1 LDASTSDQLLQGIV
15 TVSKKQILTEYFLL
29 ERTNESVK
37 TEDGFIYLSGLF
49 QHANKKNGNG
59 RVYPPRALTRE
70 IENYKK
76 IVRERRSYGELDHPD
91 SSVVELKN
99 SSHLVTEIKMDGE
112 GVYGTLKLLNTPAGK
127 IAQQIVMD
135 GGSMGISSRGLGSTR
150 QEGDTT
156 LVEDDFQLI
165 CFDLVSE
172 ASTPGAYLMKES
184 QERDIFG
191 KADRINRA
199 LNDIL
204 VGRK

>member
-1 LDASTSDQLLQGIV
+1 MGKKHILVEYFQLEA
-15 TVSKKQILTEYFLL
+15 LTEAK
-29 ERTNESVK
+29 RAD
-37 TEDGFIYLSGLF
+37 DGFVYLKGLL

-59 RVYPPRALTRE
+59 RVYQTSALQRE
-70 IENYKK
+70 VENYRK
-76 IVRERRSYGELDHPD
+76 IVRERRAYGELDHPD

-99 SSHLVTEIKMDGE
+99 ASHLITEIKMDGE

-127 IAQQIVMD
+127 IAQQIVLD

-150 QEGDTT
+150 QQGDIT

-172 ASTPGAYLMKES
+172 ASTPGAYLIKEGK
-184 QERDIFG
+184 ERDLFC

-204 VGRK
+204 IGRK

>member
-1 LDASTSDQLLQGIV
+1 MG
-15 TVSKKQILTEYFLL
+15 KKQVLVEYFQL
-29 ERTNESVK
+29 ESLNEAKRSD
-37 TEDGFIYLSGLF
+37 DGFVYLKGLL

-59 RVYPPRALTRE
+59 RVYPPRALQRE
-70 IENYKK
+70 VENYRK
-76 IVRERRSYGELDHPD
+76 IVRERRAYGELDHPD

-99 SSHLVTEIKMDGE
+99 ASHLITEINMEGE

-127 IAQQIVMD
+127 IAQQIVLD

-150 QEGDTT
+150 QEGDIT

-172 ASTPGAYLMKES
+172 ASTPGAYLIKEGK
-184 QERDIFG
+184 ERDLFC

-204 VGRK
+204 VGRKK

>member
-1 LDASTSDQLLQGIV
+1 M
-15 TVSKKQILTEYFLL
+15 SKKQILTEYFLL
-29 ERTNESVK
+29 EPTNEAVK
-37 TEDGFIYLSGLF
+37 TDDGFIYLSGLF
-49 QHANKKNGNG
+49 QQANKKNGNG
-59 RVYPPRALTRE
+59 RIYPPRALTRE

-99 SSHLVTEIKMDGE
+99 SSHIVTEIKMDGE

-150 QEGDTT
+150 QDGDTT

-172 ASTPGAYLMKES
+172 ASTPGAYLMKEAK
-184 QERDIFG
+184 ERDIYT

-204 VGRK
+204 IK

>member
-1 LDASTSDQLLQGIV
+1 M
-15 TVSKKQILTEYFLL
+15 SKKQILTEYFLL
-29 ERTNESVK
+29 ERTDEGVK
-37 TEDGFIYLSGLF
+37 TDDGFIYLSGLF
-49 QHANKKNGNG
+49 QQANKKNGNG
-59 RVYPPRALTRE
+59 RIYPPRALARE

-99 SSHLVTEIKMDGE
+99 SSHIVTEIKMDGE
-112 GVYGTLKLLNTPAGK
+112 GVFGTLKLLNTPAGK

-150 QEGDTT
+150 QDGDTT

-172 ASTPGAYLMKES
+172 ASTPGAYLMKEGK
-184 QERDIFG
+184 ERDLFC

-204 VGRK
+204 VGRKK

>member
-1 LDASTSDQLLQGIV
+1 MGKKHILVEYFQLE
-15 TVSKKQILTEYFLL
+15 SLTEAK
-29 ERTNESVK
+29 RAD
-37 TEDGFIYLSGLF
+37 DGFVYLKGLL

-59 RVYPPRALTRE
+59 RVYQTSALQRE
-70 IENYKK
+70 VENYRK
-76 IVRERRSYGELDHPD
+76 IVRERRAYGELDHPD

-99 SSHLVTEIKMDGE
+99 ASHLITEIKMDGE

-127 IAQQIVMD
+127 IAQQIVLD

-150 QEGDTT
+150 QEGDIT

-172 ASTPGAYLMKES
+172 ASTPGAYLIKEGK
-184 QERDIFG
+184 ERDLFC

-204 VGRK
+204 IGRK

>member
-1 LDASTSDQLLQGIV
+1 
-15 TVSKKQILTEYFLL
+15 
-29 ERTNESVK
+29 
-37 TEDGFIYLSGLF
+37 
-49 QHANKKNGNG
+49 
-59 RVYPPRALTRE
+59 
-70 IENYKK
+70 
-76 IVRERRSYGELDHPD
+76 
-91 SSVVELKN
+91 VVELKN
-99 SSHLVTEIKMDGE
+99 SSHIVTEIKMDGE

-150 QEGDTT
+150 QDGDTT

-184 QERDIFG
+184 QERDVFG

>member
-1 LDASTSDQLLQGIV
+1 MG
-15 TVSKKQILTEYFLL
+15 KKQMLVEYFQL
-29 ERTNESVK
+29 ESLNEAKRSD
-37 TEDGFIYLSGLF
+37 DGFVYLKGLL

-59 RVYPPRALTRE
+59 RVYPPRALQRE
-70 IENYKK
+70 VENYRK
-76 IVRERRSYGELDHPD
+76 IVRERRAYGELDHPD

-99 SSHLVTEIKMDGE
+99 ASHLITEINMEGE

-127 IAQQIVMD
+127 IAQQIVLD

-150 QEGDTT
+150 QEGDIT

-172 ASTPGAYLMKES
+172 ASTPGAYLIKEGK
-184 QERDIFG
+184 ERDLFC

-204 VGRK
+204 VGRKK

>member
-1 LDASTSDQLLQGIV
+1 MG
-15 TVSKKQILTEYFLL
+15 KKQVLVEYFQL
-29 ERTNESVK
+29 ESLNEAKRSD
-37 TEDGFIYLSGLF
+37 DGFVYLKGLL

-59 RVYPPRALTRE
+59 RVYPPRALQRE
-70 IENYKK
+70 VENYRK
-76 IVRERRSYGELDHPD
+76 IVRERRAYGELDHPD

-99 SSHLVTEIKMDGE
+99 ASHLITEINMEGE

-127 IAQQIVMD
+127 IAQQIVLD

-150 QEGDTT
+150 QDGDIT

-172 ASTPGAYLMKES
+172 ASTPGAYLIKEGK
-184 QERDIFG
+184 ERDLFC

-204 VGRK
+204 IGRK

>member
-1 LDASTSDQLLQGIV
+1 MG
-15 TVSKKQILTEYFLL
+15 KKQVLVEYFQL
-29 ERTNESVK
+29 ESLNEAKRSD
-37 TEDGFIYLSGLF
+37 DGFVYLKGLL

-59 RVYPPRALTRE
+59 RVYPPRALQRE
-70 IENYKK
+70 VENYRK
-76 IVRERRSYGELDHPD
+76 IVRERRAYGELDHPD

-99 SSHLVTEIKMDGE
+99 ASHLITEINMEGE

-127 IAQQIVMD
+127 IAQQIVLD

-150 QEGDTT
+150 QQGDIT

-172 ASTPGAYLMKES
+172 ASTPGAYLIKEGK
-184 QERDIFG
+184 ERDLFC

-204 VGRK
+204 VGRKK

>member
-1 LDASTSDQLLQGIV
+1 MGKKHILVEYFQLE
-15 TVSKKQILTEYFLL
+15 SLTEAK
-29 ERTNESVK
+29 RAD
-37 TEDGFIYLSGLF
+37 DGFVYLKGLL

-59 RVYPPRALTRE
+59 RVYQTSALQRE
-70 IENYKK
+70 VENYRK
-76 IVRERRSYGELDHPD
+76 IVRERRAYGELDHPD

-99 SSHLVTEIKMDGE
+99 ASHLITEIKMDGE

-127 IAQQIVMD
+127 IAQQIVLD

-150 QEGDTT
+150 QQGDIT

-172 ASTPGAYLMKES
+172 ASTPGAYLIKEGK
-184 QERDIFG
+184 ERDLFC

-204 VGRK
+204 VGRKK

>member
-1 LDASTSDQLLQGIV
+1 MG
-15 TVSKKQILTEYFLL
+15 KKQILVEYFQL
-29 ERTNESVK
+29 ESLNEAK
-37 TEDGFIYLSGLF
+37 RADDGFVYLKGLL

-59 RVYPPRALTRE
+59 RVYPPRALKRE
-70 IENYKK
+70 VENYRK
-76 IVRERRSYGELDHPD
+76 IVRERRAYGELDHPD

-99 SSHLVTEIKMDGE
+99 ASHLITEINMEGE
-112 GVYGTLKLLNTPAGK
+112 GVYGTLKLLNTPAGQ
-127 IAQQIVMD
+127 IAQQIVLD

-150 QEGDTT
+150 QQGDIT

-172 ASTPGAYLMKES
+172 ASTPGAYLIKEGK
-184 QERDIFG
+184 ERDLFC

-204 VGRK
+204 VGRKK

>member
-1 LDASTSDQLLQGIV
+1 MG
-15 TVSKKQILTEYFLL
+15 KKQVLVEYFQL
-29 ERTNESVK
+29 ESLNEAKRSD
-37 TEDGFIYLSGLF
+37 DGFVYLKGLL

-59 RVYPPRALTRE
+59 RVYPPRALQRE
-70 IENYKK
+70 VENYRK
-76 IVRERRSYGELDHPD
+76 IVRERRAYGELDHPD

-99 SSHLVTEIKMDGE
+99 ASHLITEINMEGE

-127 IAQQIVMD
+127 IAQQIVLD

-150 QEGDTT
+150 QQGDVT

-172 ASTPGAYLMKES
+172 ASTPGAYLIKEGK
-184 QERDIFG
+184 ERDLFC

>member
-1 LDASTSDQLLQGIV
+1 MG
-15 TVSKKQILTEYFLL
+15 KKQVLVEYFQL
-29 ERTNESVK
+29 ESLNEAKRSD
-37 TEDGFIYLSGLF
+37 DGFVYLKGLL

-59 RVYPPRALTRE
+59 RVYPPRALQRE
-70 IENYKK
+70 VENYRK
-76 IVRERRSYGELDHPD
+76 IVRERRAYGELDHPD

-99 SSHLVTEIKMDGE
+99 ASHLITEINMDGE

-127 IAQQIVMD
+127 IAQQIVLD

-150 QEGDTT
+150 QEGDIT

-172 ASTPGAYLMKES
+172 ASTPGAYLIKEGK
-184 QERDIFG
+184 ERDLFC

-204 VGRK
+204 VGRKK

>member
-1 LDASTSDQLLQGIV
+1 MGKKHILVEYFQLE
-15 TVSKKQILTEYFLL
+15 SLTEAK
-29 ERTNESVK
+29 RAD
-37 TEDGFIYLSGLF
+37 DGFVYLKGLL

-59 RVYPPRALTRE
+59 RVYQTSALQRE
-70 IENYKK
+70 VENYRK
-76 IVRERRSYGELDHPD
+76 IVRERRAYGELDHPD

-99 SSHLVTEIKMDGE
+99 ASHLITEIKMDGE

-127 IAQQIVMD
+127 IAQQIVLD

-150 QEGDTT
+150 QQGDIT

-172 ASTPGAYLMKES
+172 ASTPGAYLIKEGK
-184 QERDIFG
+184 ERDLFC

-204 VGRK
+204 IGRK

>member
-1 LDASTSDQLLQGIV
+1 MG
-15 TVSKKQILTEYFLL
+15 KKQILVEYFQL
-29 ERTNESVK
+29 ESLNEAK
-37 TEDGFIYLSGLF
+37 RADDGFVYLKGLL

-59 RVYPPRALTRE
+59 RVYPPRALKRE
-70 IENYKK
+70 VENYRK
-76 IVRERRSYGELDHPD
+76 IVRERRAYGELDHPD

-99 SSHLVTEIKMDGE
+99 ASHLITEINMEGE
-112 GVYGTLKLLNTPAGK
+112 GVYGTLKLLNTPAGQ
-127 IAQQIVMD
+127 IAQQIVLD

-150 QEGDTT
+150 QQGDVT

-172 ASTPGAYLMKES
+172 ASTPGAYLIKEGK
-184 QERDIFG
+184 ERDLFC

-204 VGRK
+204 VGRKK

>member
-1 LDASTSDQLLQGIV
+1 MG
-15 TVSKKQILTEYFLL
+15 KKQMLVEYFQL
-29 ERTNESVK
+29 ESLNEAK
-37 TEDGFIYLSGLF
+37 RAEDGFVYLKGLL

-59 RVYPPRALTRE
+59 RVYPPLALKRE
-70 IENYKK
+70 VENYRK
-76 IVRERRSYGELDHPD
+76 IVRERRAYGELDHPD

-99 SSHLVTEIKMDGE
+99 ASHLITEIKMDGE

-127 IAQQIVMD
+127 IAQQIVLD

-150 QEGDTT
+150 QQGDIT

-172 ASTPGAYLMKES
+172 ASTPGAYLMKEGK
-184 QERDIFG
+184 ERDLFC

-204 VGRK
+204 VGRKK

>member
-1 LDASTSDQLLQGIV
+1 M

-76 IVRERRSYGELDHPD
+76 
-91 SSVVELKN
+91 
-99 SSHLVTEIKMDGE
+99 
-112 GVYGTLKLLNTPAGK
+112 
-127 IAQQIVMD
+127 MD

-184 QERDIFG
+184 QERDVFG

>member
-1 LDASTSDQLLQGIV
+1 MGKKHILVEYFQLE
-15 TVSKKQILTEYFLL
+15 SLTEAK
-29 ERTNESVK
+29 RAD
-37 TEDGFIYLSGLF
+37 DGFVYLKGLL

-59 RVYPPRALTRE
+59 RVYQTSALQRE
-70 IENYKK
+70 VENYRK
-76 IVRERRSYGELDHPD
+76 IVRERRAYGELDHPD

-99 SSHLVTEIKMDGE
+99 ASHLITEIKMDGE

-127 IAQQIVMD
+127 IAQQIVLD

-150 QEGDTT
+150 QQGDVT

-172 ASTPGAYLMKES
+172 ASTPGAYLIKEGK
-184 QERDIFG
+184 ERDLFC

-204 VGRK
+204 IGRK

>member
-1 LDASTSDQLLQGIV
+1 MG
-15 TVSKKQILTEYFLL
+15 KKQILVEYFQL
-29 ERTNESVK
+29 ESL
-37 TEDGFIYLSGLF
+37 TEAKRADDGFVYLKGLL

-59 RVYPPRALTRE
+59 RVYQESALKRE
-70 IENYKK
+70 VENYRK
-76 IVRERRSYGELDHPD
+76 IVRERRAYGELDHPD

-99 SSHLVTEIKMDGE
+99 ASHLITEINMEGE
-112 GVYGTLKLLNTPAGK
+112 GVYGTLKLLNTPAGQ
-127 IAQQIVMD
+127 IAQQIVLD

-150 QEGDTT
+150 QQGDIT

-172 ASTPGAYLMKES
+172 ASTPGAYLMKEGK
-184 QERDIFG
+184 ERDLFC

-204 VGRK
+204 VGRKK